1 MIKVCLRDGFV
12 VFEFASA
19 VAYVEAFPDGLNQD
33 SLDLG
38 SYVELSNKEANDV
51 AFERRQVNN
60 KRQLAARRVNDLAKR
75 LCKYDQGMVLLS
87 RSISEL
93 MVERD

>member
-1 MIKVCLRDGFV
+1 MIQVKLNDGFV

-19 VAYVEAFPDGLNQD
+19 VEFVEAFPDGLSQD
-33 SLDLG
+33 SLDMG
-38 SYVELSNKEANDV
+38 AFVSLSNKEANDV

-60 KRQLAARRVNDLAKR
+60 KKDRFQRLPQVGVKR
-75 LCKYDQGMVLLS
+75 N

-93 MVERD
+93 MVEKD

>member
-1 MIKVCLRDGFV
+1 MIKVCLKDGFV

-19 VAYVEAFPDGLNQD
+19 VDYVEAFPDGLNQD

-51 AFERRQVNN
+51 SFERRQVNN
-60 KRQLAARRVNDLAKR
+60 KKDRFQRLPQASGFKR
-75 LCKYDQGMVLLS
+75 N

-93 MVERD
+93 MVEKD

>member
-60 KRQLAARRVNDLAKR
+60 KKDRFQRLPRVGVKR
-75 LCKYDQGMVLLS
+75 N

-93 MVERD
+93 MVEKD

>member
-1 MIKVCLRDGFV
+1 MIKVCLKDGFV
-12 VFEFASA
+12 VFAFASA
-19 VAYVEAFPDGLNQD
+19 VAYVEAFPDGLDQD

-38 SYVELSNKEANDV
+38 SYVELSNKESNDV
-51 AFERRQVNN
+51 SFERRQVNN
-60 KRQLAARRVNDLAKR
+60 KRQLAARRVSDLAKR
-75 LCKYDQGMVLLS
+75 S

>member
-1 MIKVCLRDGFV
+1 MIQVKLNDGFV

-19 VAYVEAFPDGLNQD
+19 VEFVEAFPDGLSQD
-33 SLDLG
+33 SLDMG
-38 SYVELSNKEANDV
+38 AFVSLSNKEANDV

-60 KRQLAARRVNDLAKR
+60 KRQQFQRRLIGRAKR
-75 LCKYDQGMVLLS
+75 N

-93 MVERD
+93 MVEKD

>member
-1 MIKVCLRDGFV
+1 MIKVCLKDGFV
-12 VFEFASA
+12 VCEFASA
-19 VAYVEAFPDGLNQD
+19 AAYVEAFPDGLSQD

-38 SYVELSNKEANDV
+38 SYVKMSNKECDDV
-51 AFERRQVNN
+51 VFEKRHLQLQYKRRLPQVGV
-60 KRQLAARRVNDLAKR
+60 KRN
-75 LCKYDQGMVLLS
+75 

>member
-1 MIKVCLRDGFV
+1 MIQVKLNDGFV

-19 VAYVEAFPDGLNQD
+19 VEFVEAFPDGLSQD
-33 SLDLG
+33 SLDNG
-38 SYVELSNKEANDV
+38 AFVSLSNKEAYDV
-51 AFERRQVNN
+51 SFERRQVNN
-60 KRQLAARRVNDLAKR
+60 KRQLAARRVSHLAKR
-75 LCKYDQGMVLLS
+75 N

>member
-1 MIKVCLRDGFV
+1 MIKVRLRDGFV

-19 VAYVEAFPDGLNQD
+19 VAYVEAFPDGLDQD
-33 SLDLG
+33 SLNLG

-51 AFERRQVNN
+51 SFERRQVNN
-60 KRQLAARRVNDLAKR
+60 KRQLAARRVSDLAKR
-75 LCKYDQGMVLLS
+75 S

>member
-12 VFEFASA
+12 VFQFASA
-19 VAYVEAFPDGLNQD
+19 VDYVEAFPDGLDQD

-75 LCKYDQGMVLLS
+75 S

>member
-1 MIKVCLRDGFV
+1 MIQVKLNDGFV

-19 VAYVEAFPDGLNQD
+19 AEYVEAFPNGLNQD

-38 SYVELSNKEANDV
+38 SYVDMSDKECDDV
-51 AFERRQVNN
+51 IFEKRHLQYKRRLPQVGV
-60 KRQLAARRVNDLAKR
+60 KRN
-75 LCKYDQGMVLLS
+75 

-93 MVERD
+93 MVEKD

>member
-1 MIKVCLRDGFV
+1 MIQVKLNDGFV

-19 VAYVEAFPDGLNQD
+19 VEFVEAFPDGLSQD
-33 SLDLG
+33 SLDMG
-38 SYVELSNKEANDV
+38 AFVSLSNKEANDV

-60 KRQLAARRVNDLAKR
+60 KRQKFQRLPQVGVKR
-75 LCKYDQGMVLLS
+75 N

-93 MVERD
+93 MVEKD

>member
-1 MIKVCLRDGFV
+1 MIKVCLRDGFA

-19 VAYVEAFPDGLNQD
+19 VDYVEAFPDGLSQD

-38 SYVELSNKEANDV
+38 SYVEMSNKECDDV
-51 AFERRQVNN
+51 IFEKRHLQYKRRLPQVGV
-60 KRQLAARRVNDLAKR
+60 KRN
-75 LCKYDQGMVLLS
+75 

>member
-1 MIKVCLRDGFV
+1 MIQVCLKDGFV

-19 VAYVEAFPDGLNQD
+19 AEYVKAFPDGLRQAAD
-33 SLDLG
+33 MG
-38 SYVELSNKEANDV
+38 AFVALSDKEANDV

-60 KRQLAARRVNDLAKR
+60 KKDRFQRLPQASGFKR
-75 LCKYDQGMVLLS
+75 N

-93 MVERD
+93 MVEKD

>member
-19 VAYVEAFPDGLNQD
+19 VAYVEAFPDGLDQD

-38 SYVELSNKEANDV
+38 SYVELSNKESNDV
-51 AFERRQVNN
+51 SFERRQVNN
-60 KRQLAARRVNDLAKR
+60 KRQLAARRVSHLAKR
-75 LCKYDQGMVLLS
+75 N

>member
-1 MIKVCLRDGFV
+1 MIKVCLKDGFV

-19 VAYVEAFPDGLNQD
+19 VDYVEAFPDGLNQD

-38 SYVELSNKEANDV
+38 SYVEMSDKECGDV
-51 AFERRQVNN
+51 IFEKRHLQYKRRLPQVGV
-60 KRQLAARRVNDLAKR
+60 KRN
-75 LCKYDQGMVLLS
+75 

>member
-12 VFEFASA
+12 VCEFASA
-19 VAYVEAFPDGLNQD
+19 VAYVEAFPDGLSQD

-38 SYVELSNKEANDV
+38 SYVEMSNKECDDV
-51 AFERRQVNN
+51 IFEKRHLQYKRRLPQVGV
-60 KRQLAARRVNDLAKR
+60 KRN
-75 LCKYDQGMVLLS
+75 

>member
-1 MIKVCLRDGFV
+1 MIQVCLKDGFV

-19 VAYVEAFPDGLNQD
+19 AEFVEAFPNGLNQD
-33 SLDLG
+33 SLDMG
-38 SYVELSNKEANDV
+38 AFVSLSNKEANDV

-60 KRQLAARRVNDLAKR
+60 KKDRFQRLPQVGVKR
-75 LCKYDQGMVLLS
+75 N

-93 MVERD
+93 MVEKD

>member
-19 VAYVEAFPDGLNQD
+19 VEFLDAFPNDLNQD

-38 SYVELSNKEANDV
+38 SYVEMSDKDCDDLI
-51 AFERRQVNN
+51 FEKRHREHKRKRFQRLPQVGV
-60 KRQLAARRVNDLAKR
+60 KRN
-75 LCKYDQGMVLLS
+75 

-93 MVERD
+93 MNERD

>member
-75 LCKYDQGMVLLS
+75 S